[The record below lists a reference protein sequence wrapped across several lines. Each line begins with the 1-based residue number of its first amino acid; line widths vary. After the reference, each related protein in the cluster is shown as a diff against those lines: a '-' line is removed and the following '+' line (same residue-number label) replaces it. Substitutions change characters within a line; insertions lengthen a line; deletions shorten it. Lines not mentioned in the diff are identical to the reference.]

1 MLCSKSSCIARD
13 PVLTSTPEMNFQDF
27 GSSFSL
33 FPFHNGR
40 KNKKEEEN
48 HIMQRQST
56 AGNVE
61 LGIRNY

>member
-1 MLCSKSSCIARD
+1 
-13 PVLTSTPEMNFQDF
+13 MNFQDF

-48 HIMQRQST
+48 HIMHRQST